1 MNVEI
6 LRYEKKY
13 KNYFK
18 KLNLEWL
25 QKYFE
30 VEPVDEKILSN
41 PEKIIKNGG
50 EIFFAK
56 LNNIVVGTCALEKI
70 DNETFELIKMG
81 VTEKAQ
87 GKKIGELLSKS
98 AVEFAKSQKAKRIIL
113 ESNRKLIAALS
124 LYKKL
129 GFVEVPDYVS
139 SKYIRS
145 NIKMILELDKEN
157 YELKK

>member
-1 MNVEI
+1 MKAEI
-6 LRYEKKY
+6 LKYEKKY
-13 KNYFK
+13 KDDFK
-18 KLNLEWL
+18 KINLEWL

-30 VEPVDEKILSN
+30 VEPVDEEVLSD
-41 PEKIIKNGG
+41 PEGIIKNGG

-56 LNNIVVGTCALEKI
+56 VNNDIVGTCALEKI
-70 DNETFELIKMG
+70 DNETFELVKMG

-87 GKKIGELLSKS
+87 GKKIGELLGLAAIK
-98 AVEFAKSQKAKRIIL
+98 FAKSQKMEKIIL
-113 ESNRKLIAALS
+113 ESNRKLTAALS

-145 NIKMILELDKEN
+145 NIKMILELNKEN
-157 YELKK
+157 HELKK

>member
-30 VEPVDEKILSN
+30 VEPVDEQILSN